1 MSYVEEVFEGLKKKH
16 AHEPEFLE
24 AAERVLET
32 IAPAVE
38 ANEEKYRSTAL
49 LERLVEPER
58 IITFRVP
65 WTDDQGKHHVNL
77 GYRVQF
83 NSAIEIGRAHV

>member
-1 MSYVEEVFEGLKKKH
+1 MSYVAEVFENLKAKH
-16 AHEPEFLE
+16 PHEPEFLE

-38 ANEEKYRSTAL
+38 ANEEASRATAL

-58 IITFRVP
+58 IISS
-65 WTDDQGKHHVNL
+65 
-77 GYRVQF
+77 YRLCP
-83 NSAIEIGRAHV
+83 G